1 MTRSLSE
8 RQTTL
13 SVNAG
18 EKTST
23 KEDVKTT
30 IKRKSA
36 ELSTTINS
44 KSSVDGKLTKSEAR
58 AETKRAEIEA
68 TRQKKLELEEKY
80 DAN

>member
-8 RQTTL
+8 RQKTL
-13 SVNAG
+13 SVNAR

-23 KEDVKTT
+23 KEDATTT

-36 ELSTTINS
+36 DLSTTINS
-44 KSSVDGKLTKSEAR
+44 KSSFDGKLTKSEAR
-58 AETKRAEIEA
+58 AEAKRGEFEA